1 MGRHKLLIPLLVW
14 LLVVLVSSTIGYI
27 RIMYGNQ
34 ISGQSVVDGLYFS
47 VQTVTT
53 VGYGNWQPS
62 TSTDTQVFWVKVISI
77 PTMLAGASLFAAAI
91 AVAVEWARG

>member
-1 MGRHKLLIPLLVW
+1 
-14 LLVVLVSSTIGYI
+14 
-27 RIMYGNQ
+27 MYGNQ
-34 ISGQSVVDGLYFS
+34 ISGQSVVEGLYFS

-62 TSTDTQVFWVKVISI
+62 TANDAQVFWVKVISI

>member
-1 MGRHKLLIPLLVW
+1 
-14 LLVVLVSSTIGYI
+14 
-27 RIMYGNQ
+27 MYDNQ
-34 ISGQSVVDGLYFS
+34 FSGQSVVDGLYFS

-53 VGYGNWQPS
+53 VGYGNWQPL
-62 TSTDTQVFWVKVISI
+62 TARDTQVFWVKAISI